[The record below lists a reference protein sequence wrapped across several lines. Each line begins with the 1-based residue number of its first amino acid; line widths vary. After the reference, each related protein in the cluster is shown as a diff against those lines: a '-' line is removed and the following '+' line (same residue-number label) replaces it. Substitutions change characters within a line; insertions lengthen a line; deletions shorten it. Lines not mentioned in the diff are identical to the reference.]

1 MFCAIEVAFNRGL
14 ARWKFIID
22 TAEYLIPCART
33 CLCGAADGDGGC
45 GACGAKGRQR
55 NYLMM
60 YVANK
65 FSVTQV
71 NCNREGSSTGC
82 MHGKDRNLVLT
93 GLNTTSLDGLQPRAR
108 AQFQSRDLIP
118 CLRSLKIFLM

>member
-22 TAEYLIPCART
+22 TAEYLIPCTHT
-33 CLCGAADGDGGC
+33 CLCGAADGDGG

-71 NCNREGSSTGC
+71 NCNGEGSSTGC
-82 MHGKDRNLVLT
+82 MHAKDRNLVLA
-93 GLNTTSLDGLQPRAR
+93 G
-108 AQFQSRDLIP
+108 
-118 CLRSLKIFLM
+118 